1 MFNQKLFDEQAD
13 AEIDA
18 ILKANARDWEE
29 LVSQPS
35 TENKNGVYR
44 DPRHYEKTGER
55 QYRVNEM
62 RYDNHTVFRAEYLI
76 PGDDRWHTFNEL
88 QTLEALHGILQAT
101 PHNAVVDPT
110 KLAGQT
116 YLIADAML
124 DERQKY
130 K

>member
-1 MFNQKLFDEQAD
+1 MSTGNSPAFPCQDNKKQIYTGMNL
-13 AEIDA
+13 
-18 ILKANARDWEE
+18 RD
-29 LVSQPS
+29 
-35 TENKNGVYR
+35 Y
-44 DPRHYEKTGER
+44 
-55 QYRVNEM
+55 
-62 RYDNHTVFRAEYLI
+62 FA
-76 PGDDRWHTFNEL
+76 
-88 QTLEALHGILQAT
+88 LEALHGILQAT